1 MWTVT
6 VINNPPRTYYVRDI
20 TCRASVITSRGLGRL
35 ASCIPQGKSPP
46 EKGDNLCESQ
56 VKKGAVRIQPKCGVR
71 RAGAIRLSHRSTQLA
86 HDGEGF

>member
-6 VINNPPRTYYVRDI
+6 VINNPSHIYYVLDI
-20 TCRASVITSRGLGRL
+20 TCHASVITSRGLGML
-35 ASCIPQGKSPP
+35 ASSIPQGKSPP
-46 EKGDNLCESQ
+46 EKGEDLCESR

-71 RAGAIRLSHRSTQLA
+71 RARAIRLSHRGTQLA